1 MIFGLVT
8 AVNVEACPRQ
18 INVAFV
24 RRAGGIVH
32 HDAGLVFKGCDGVD
46 VIDRR
51 DRAKPADTAVTGSVD
66 DDATLGALGIYY
78 ADAFE
83 RQMRMISSAVTA
95 EGERIIALS

>member
-24 RRAGGIVH
+24 GRAGGIVH
-32 HDAGLVFKGCDGVD
+32 YDAGLVFKGSNGVD
-46 VIDRR
+46 VIDSGHRVM
-51 DRAKPADTAVTGSVD
+51 PLDTAVSGGVD
-66 DDATLGALGIYY
+66 DDATLRALRICY
-78 ADAFE
+78 ADALE
-83 RQMRMISSAVTA
+83 RQMRMISSAVTT